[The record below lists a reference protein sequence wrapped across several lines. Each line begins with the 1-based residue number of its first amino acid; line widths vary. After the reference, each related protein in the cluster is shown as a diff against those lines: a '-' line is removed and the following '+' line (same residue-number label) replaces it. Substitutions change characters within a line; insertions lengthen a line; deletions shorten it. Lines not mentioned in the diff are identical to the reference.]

1 MFRRRSRPDDEPA
14 DSLELTEEEETEEE
28 EPDAAKDIDAGSG
41 EADAAESV
49 AVAGSAS
56 GPWDAEEAAP
66 EMERV
71 DFGALQVPIGPGI
84 EIQVNLEA
92 TEVDEEGNPVSGR
105 PVAVTVVHGDSGLQL
120 QAFAAPKRAGIWDE
134 VRKET
139 AGEIEQAGGQSED
152 AAGPFGPE
160 LRAMV
165 PIQIP
170 EEVMDQ
176 VPEEVREQGFAW
188 QPVRF
193 LGVDGPRW
201 FLRGVVSGAAIEDEE
216 QWQVLE
222 DVFRNV
228 IVVRGEQPMPP
239 RELLELALPT
249 GVDETSGDEADDEA
263 DGPDFNPF
271 ERGPEITEV
280 R

>member
-1 MFRRRSRPDDEPA
+1 VFGRRSRQGDEPA
-14 DSLELTEEEETEEE
+14 ESLEVTEEEEL
-28 EPDAAKDIDAGSG
+28 DAAENIDAGSG
-41 EADAAESV
+41 NEDEDV

-56 GPWDAEEAAP
+56 GPWDAAEAAP

-71 DFGALQVPIGPGI
+71 YFGALQVPIGPGI

-120 QAFAAPKRAGIWDE
+120 QAFAAPKRSGIWDE
-134 VRKET
+134 VRRET
-139 AGEIEQAGGQSED
+139 AGEIEEAGGQSQD

-176 VPEEVREQGFAW
+176 VPDEVREQGFAW

-201 FLRGVVSGAAIEDEE
+201 FVRGVVSGAAIEDEE

-239 RELLELALPT
+239 RELLELTLPT
-249 GVDETSGDEADDEA
+249 GVEETSGDEADGDA
-263 DGPDFNPF
+263 AGGPDFNPF

>member
-1 MFRRRSRPDDEPA
+1 VFQRRRRQDEESAEHLEVTGDEELDAA
-14 DSLELTEEEETEEE
+14 DSAEEEE
-28 EPDAAKDIDAGSG
+28 DVAA
-41 EADAAESV
+41 
-49 AVAGSAS
+49 AGSAS
-56 GPWDAEEAAP
+56 GPWDAEESAP
-66 EMERV
+66 EMERI
-71 DFGALQVPIGPGI
+71 DFGALLVPIGPGI
-84 EIQVNLEA
+84 EVQVNLEA

-120 QAFAAPKRAGIWDE
+120 QAFAAPKRTGIWDE

-139 AGEIEQAGGQSED
+139 SEEIEQAGGQTQD

-165 PIQIP
+165 PIQVP

-176 VPEEVREQGFAW
+176 VPEDVREQGFAW

-239 RELLELALPT
+239 RELLELTLPA
-249 GVDETSGDEADDEA
+249 GAEEMSGDESDEDGDSDDQ
-263 DGPDFNPF
+263 DFNPF

>member
-1 MFRRRSRPDDEPA
+1 MFRRRRQEDEE
-14 DSLELTEEEETEEE
+14 STENLEVTDEEELDAAEETESSGRA
-28 EPDAAKDIDAGSG
+28 PTASPGS
-41 EADAAESV
+41 E
-49 AVAGSAS
+49 S
-56 GPWDAEEAAP
+56 GPWDAGEPAP
-66 EMERV
+66 DLERI
-71 DFGALQVPIGPGI
+71 DFGALLVPIGPGI
-84 EIQVNLEA
+84 EVQVNLEA

-120 QAFAAPKRAGIWDE
+120 QAFAAPKRTGIWDD
-134 VRKET
+134 VRRET
-139 AGEIEQAGGQSED
+139 AGEIQEAGGQTED
-152 AAGPFGPE
+152 AMGPFGTE

-176 VPEEVREQGFAW
+176 VPEEVREQGVAW

-228 IVVRGEQPMPP
+228 VVVRGDQPMPP
-239 RELLELALPT
+239 RELLELTLPE
-249 GVDETSGDEADDEA
+249 GAQEAMAEESDED

>member
-1 MFRRRSRPDDEPA
+1 VFRRRRQQDEE
-14 DSLELTEEEETEEE
+14 SVENLEVTGEAELDAAAAEDAETVA
-28 EPDAAKDIDAGSG
+28 EPDRDTAPGAAG
-41 EADAAESV
+41 
-49 AVAGSAS
+49 S
-56 GPWDAEEAAP
+56 GPWDVEETAP
-66 EMERV
+66 DMERF

-84 EIQVNLEA
+84 EFQVSLEA

-120 QAFAAPKRAGIWDE
+120 QAFAAPKRSGIWSE
-134 VRKET
+134 IRKET
-139 AGEIEQAGGQSED
+139 AGQIQEAGGKAED
-152 AAGPFGPE
+152 AEGPFGPE
-160 LRAMV
+160 LRATV
-165 PIQIP
+165 PVQIP

-176 VPEEVREQGFAW
+176 VPDEIREQGFAW
-188 QPVRF
+188 QDVRF

-201 FLRGVVSGAAIEDEE
+201 FLQGVVSGAAIEDEE

-228 IVVRGEQPMPP
+228 IVVRGDHPMAP
-239 RELLELALPT
+239 REALELTMPA
-249 GVDETSGDEADDEA
+249 VEQEADAQEG
-263 DGPDFNPF
+263 DGDDAPDFNPF

>member
-1 MFRRRSRPDDEPA
+1 VFGRRGSQDEESAENLEVTGEEEFDDAATEADEATEPA
-14 DSLELTEEEETEEE
+14 PSE
-28 EPDAAKDIDAGSG
+28 G
-41 EADAAESV
+41 
-49 AVAGSAS
+49 
-56 GPWDAEEAAP
+56 GPWDVDESAP
-66 EMERV
+66 EMERI
-71 DFGALQVPIGPGI
+71 DFGALQVPVGPGI
-84 EIQVNLEA
+84 EVQVNVEA
-92 TEVDEEGNPVSGR
+92 SETDDEGNPVGGQM
-105 PVAVTVVHGDSGLQL
+105 VAVTVVHGDSGLQL
-120 QAFAAPKRAGIWDE
+120 QAFAAPKRTGIWAE

-139 AGEIEQAGGQSED
+139 AGEIQEAGGQVED
-152 AAGPFGPE
+152 AEGPFGDE
-160 LRAMV
+160 LHAFV
-165 PIQIP
+165 PVQIP

-176 VPEEVREQGFAW
+176 VPDEVREQGFAW

-228 IVVRGEQPMPP
+228 IVVRGDHPMAP
-239 RELLELALPT
+239 RELLELALPA
-249 GVDETSGDEADDEA
+249 EAQEA
-263 DGPDFNPF
+263 LQQQAAEGEEDGQDFNPF

>member
-1 MFRRRSRPDDEPA
+1 MTGEEELGAAAADSDDEVVAA
-14 DSLELTEEEETEEE
+14 D
-28 EPDAAKDIDAGSG
+28 
-41 EADAAESV
+41 
-49 AVAGSAS
+49 GSAS
-56 GPWDAEEAAP
+56 GPWDAAESAP
-66 EMERV
+66 EMERI
-71 DFGALQVPIGPGI
+71 DFGALQVPIGPGL
-84 EIQVNLEA
+84 EVQVNLEA
-92 TEVDEEGNPVSGR
+92 TEVDDEGNPVSGR

-120 QAFAAPKRAGIWDE
+120 QAFAAPKRTGIWDE

-139 AGEIEQAGGQSED
+139 AGEIEEAGGQTQD

-165 PIQIP
+165 PIQVP

-176 VPEEVREQGFAW
+176 VPEDVREQGFAW

-239 RELLELALPT
+239 RELLELALPA
-249 GVDETSGDEADDEA
+249 GVEEEPPGDEPEDES
-263 DGPDFNPF
+263 DGQDFNPF
-271 ERGPEITEV
+271 QRGPEITEV

>member
-1 MFRRRSRPDDEPA
+1 MDD
-14 DSLELTEEEETEEE
+14 LELTEEELEPADSDEE
-28 EPDAAKDIDAGSG
+28 AAA
-41 EADAAESV
+41 
-49 AVAGSAS
+49 AGSAS
-56 GPWDAEEAAP
+56 GPWDAEESAP
-66 EMERV
+66 DMERI

-84 EIQVNLEA
+84 EVQVNLEA

-120 QAFAAPKRAGIWDE
+120 QAFAAPKRTGIWDE
-134 VRKET
+134 VRQET
-139 AGEIEQAGGQSED
+139 AGEIQQAGGQTQD

-188 QPVRF
+188 QPLRF

-239 RELLELALPT
+239 RELLELRLPE
-249 GVDETSGDEADDEA
+249 GAEEVPPGEAEEDA
-263 DGPDFNPF
+263 DGQDFNPF

>member
-1 MFRRRSRPDDEPA
+1 MFRRRRHEDEESAEHLEVTDEEELDAA
-14 DSLELTEEEETEEE
+14 DSEEAE
-28 EPDAAKDIDAGSG
+28 AAA
-41 EADAAESV
+41 
-49 AVAGSAS
+49 AGSAS
-56 GPWDAEEAAP
+56 GPWDVDESAP
-66 EMERV
+66 DMERI

-84 EIQVNLEA
+84 EVQVNLEA

-139 AGEIEQAGGQSED
+139 AGEIEQAGGQTQNAS
-152 AAGPFGPE
+152 GPFGPE

-188 QPVRF
+188 QPLRF

-239 RELLELALPT
+239 RELLELTLPADAEE
-249 GVDETSGDEADDEA
+249 VADEGSADDSGDQ
-263 DGPDFNPF
+263 DFNPF
-271 ERGPEITEV
+271 QRGPEITEV

>member
-1 MFRRRSRPDDEPA
+1 VFRRRRQQDEESA
-14 DSLELTEEEETEEE
+14 ERLEVTGEDEL
-28 EPDAAKDIDAGSG
+28 DA
-41 EADAAESV
+41 ADAAEEADSDSGEEYV
-49 AVAGSAS
+49 AAAGSAS
-56 GPWDAEEAAP
+56 GPWDAGEPAP
-66 EMERV
+66 EMERI

-84 EIQVNLEA
+84 EVQVNLEA

-120 QAFAAPKRAGIWDE
+120 QAFAAPKRTGIWDE
-134 VRKET
+134 VRQET
-139 AGEIEQAGGQSED
+139 AGEIQEAGGQSQD

-165 PIQIP
+165 PVQIP
-170 EEVMDQ
+170 EEVLDQ
-176 VPEEVREQGFAW
+176 VPAEVREQGFAW
-188 QPVRF
+188 QQVRF
-193 LGVDGPRW
+193 LGIDGPRW
-201 FLRGVVSGAAIEDEE
+201 FLRGVVSGAATEDEE

-239 RELLELALPT
+239 RELLELTLPT
-249 GVDETSGDEADDEA
+249 GVEETAEADDDDES
-263 DGPDFNPF
+263 DGQDFNPF